1 MTTPVWTPEG
11 LPYPLTVD
19 SLIPTIG
26 TYINKGDR
34 IFAYKFWYMVEIASS
49 PDDNN
54 ADSNN
59 TSDSGTENGPL
70 QRKRTVRESVDFF
83 ESPFEG
89 VLMSWNID
97 VNDEING
104 PMISICDIKRPCNH
118 DVVYNGLCTMC
129 GKEVDENE
137 LNIMSISGNNLTV
150 SHTDTNLKISRNEA
164 TNLDNELQKRLREQ
178 KKLILVVD
186 LDQTVIHCGV
196 DPTIGEWKNDPTN
209 PNYDTLKDVRLFALE
224 EEPILPFMYVGEKK
238 PPARKCWYYVKI
250 RPGLNEFFAKLAPL
264 FEMYIYTMA
273 TRSYALEITKIIDPD
288 GSLFGGRIISRD
300 ENGSLTQKS
309 LERLFPT
316 DQSMV
321 IIIDDRGDVWN
332 WSPNLIKVIPYNF
345 FVGVGDIN
353 SNFLPKQQPTM
364 LQLGRR
370 SREKEIN
377 NENFSNKKED
387 NNQVISNDK
396 DIPNNKEDS
405 AKTDLQETD
414 ELLTDIMNTE
424 KNLQEEIDEEVK
436 RKEATLNKAI
446 SIEETVPPQIVDAQ
460 SKEEWTKKLEFSAS
474 VEVQQKNRPLAKLQK
489 TLNNKR
495 LLIDDDDELFYL
507 KDTIANIHHK
517 YYNILSENP
526 EDADITKII
535 PNLKRKV
542 LYNCNF
548 VFSGLIPLNTDIQRA
563 DIVIWTNNFGATT
576 YNDIDDST
584 THLITKTPTTYKA
597 RLAKAF
603 NPDIK
608 IVHPDWIFECLIT
621 WSKVDE
627 KPYTL
632 IVDQPI
638 DETEL
643 NEYKEKLKKKELE
656 AEEKQLQREEIIS
669 NSLAQVNSLEL
680 FGQGTSWL
688 DDEDGEE
695 IPVDEEEDEDEA
707 EDDSD
712 NKSDDYDEAD
722 TTVLN
727 ALDDND
733 ADSNSDSIGQGKRI
747 LDLESVNI
755 ENLSKKPHL
764 SETNKEPESDSDL
777 EDELLN
783 MLDD

>member
-1 MTTPVWTPEG
+1 MTTPIWTPEG

-19 SLIPTIG
+19 SLIPTVG
-26 TYINKGDR
+26 THISKGDR
-34 IFAYKFWYMVEIASS
+34 LFAYKFWYMVEIASS
-49 PDDNN
+49 PDDTTLSDNN
-54 ADSNN
+54 NFNIDDTNDKS
-59 TSDSGTENGPL
+59 TNGPL
-70 QRKRTVRESVDFF
+70 LQPRKTVRESVDFF

-89 VLMSWNID
+89 ILMSWNID

-129 GKEVDENE
+129 GNEVDDNE
-137 LNIMSISGNNLTV
+137 LNIMTISGNNLTV

-164 TNLDNELQKRLREQ
+164 ANLDNELQERLRNQ

-209 PNYDTLKDVRLFALE
+209 PNYDTLKDVKLFALE
-224 EEPILPFMYVGEKK
+224 EEPILSFMYVGEKK
-238 PPARKCWYYVKI
+238 PPPRKCWYYVKI
-250 RPGLNEFFAKLAPL
+250 RPGLAEFFNKLAPL

-370 SREKEIN
+370 SREKEMN
-377 NENFSNKKED
+377 D
-387 NNQVISNDK
+387 NTTTNDNSSTSNDSSNG
-396 DIPNNKEDS
+396 DINSQK
-405 AKTDLQETD
+405 TD
-414 ELLTDIMNTE
+414 ELLTDILNTE

-436 RKEATLNKAI
+436 RKEASFNKAI
-446 SIEETVPPQIVDAQ
+446 SIEETVPPQIADAQ

-495 LLIDDDDELFYL
+495 LLIDDDDELFHL
-507 KDTIANIHHK
+507 KDTLANIHDK
-517 YYNILSENP
+517 YYKTLSENP
-526 EDADITKII
+526 KEADITKII
-535 PNLKRKV
+535 PTMKRKV
-542 LYNCNF
+542 LHDCNF
-548 VFSGLIPLNTDIQRA
+548 VFSGLIPLNSNIQKA
-563 DIVIWTNNFGATT
+563 DIVIWTSNFGATT
-576 YNDIDDST
+576 YTDIDEST
-584 THLITKTPTTYKA
+584 THLVTKTPTTYKA

-603 NPDIK
+603 NPEIK

-621 WSKVDE
+621 WTKVDE

-632 IVDQPI
+632 IVDQPV
-638 DETEL
+638 DQKEL
-643 NEYKEKLKKKELE
+643 DEYKAKLKRRQLE
-656 AEEKQLQREEIIS
+656 AEEKQLQREEMIS
-669 NSLAQVNSLEL
+669 NNLAQVNSLEL
-680 FGQGTSWL
+680 FGQGTAWL
-688 DDEDGEE
+688 DEDGEE
-695 IPVDEEEDEDEA
+695 DVEEEEEEEEEEEGD
-707 EDDSD
+707 
-712 NKSDDYDEAD
+712 DEAD

-727 ALDDND
+727 ALDDEED
-733 ADSNSDSIGQGKRI
+733 GTVDTVPTGKRL
-747 LDLESVNI
+747 LDLDSAH
-755 ENLSKKPHL
+755 LAKKPHL
-764 SETNKEPESDSDL
+764 SDPKTEPESDSDL